1 MFILYKIKIVS
12 LLRAQ
17 EGEKKNQSSSS
28 LRMRQ
33 FSRWCA
39 QQLSLGSLE
48 TVSQSVSEHID
59 LLKHGSPVLSAAMKN
74 LRFKD
79 FFWVSFS
86 CSVLTFL
93 YPLLIFLISNLGL
106 QKPDWFVNPAV
117 NRCVYMFC

>member
-17 EGEKKNQSSSS
+17 EGEKKNQSSS

-48 TVSQSVSEHID
+48 TVSQWAHRPVETRLSRPVSSYE
-59 LLKHGSPVLSAAMKN
+59 
-74 LRFKD
+74 
-79 FFWVSFS
+79 
-86 CSVLTFL
+86 
-93 YPLLIFLISNLGL
+93 
-106 QKPDWFVNPAV
+106 KPTL
-117 NRCVYMFC
+117 

>member
-17 EGEKKNQSSSS
+17 EGKKKNQSSSS

-48 TVSQSVSEHID
+48 TVSQSVSEHTD
-59 LLKHGSPVLSAAMKN
+59 LLEHGSPVLSAAMKN

-93 YPLLIFLISNLGL
+93 YPLLIFLISNFGL
-106 QKPDWFVNPAV
+106 QKSDWLVNSAV